1 MSWKDGS
8 EVTILV
14 YTCSQMQTHTHT
26 HTNKHEVTKLP
37 LDLGGGTF
45 L

>member
-14 YTCSQMQTHTHT
+14 YTCSQMQTHTHK
-26 HTNKHEVTKLP
+26 HKHEVTKLP

>member
-1 MSWKDGS
+1 MSWKDDS

-26 HTNKHEVTKLP
+26 HKHEVTKLP
-37 LDLGGGTF
+37 LDLGDGTF